1 MRRLALVLAV
11 MAVGLMTIGA
21 SAALGDPIPLCN
33 GHPCVNGAWYTSSV
47 SVTWEL
53 NGDSN
58 GGGCAPQN
66 YVTDTNQ
73 SYLANEPMS
82 EWPDWTY
89 CNDTT
94 SGDLKHYF
102 IEVEILPPTATA
114 TPSRP
119 PDSNGWYNH
128 PVTAAL
134 SATSFSG
141 IASCTSTT
149 YSGPATTNAT
159 VAGTCTDNAG
169 KSVTVTSAPFAYDAT
184 PPTLT
189 ATATA
194 GDQTAAVSWQT
205 GGDMAPIASIQVT
218 RSGGT
223 KAADVATVYNG
234 DGTGFEDRHL
244 KNGVRYTYAIT
255 ARDLAGNVATQTV
268 KVTPDARLLGPA
280 RNAHVT
286 APPTLSWTAA
296 PNATYY
302 NVQLFRGRKVLS
314 VWPVNATL
322 QLRRTWRFEGRRYR
336 LKPGRYRWYV
346 WPGLGKRKAGRYG
359 HMIGTGTFV
368 VVR

>member
-1 MRRLALVLAV
+1 MRRLALVGVLVAV
-11 MAVGLMTIGA
+11 AVTLMGA
-21 SAALGDPIPLCN
+21 SVAWGADTITPMCTTAQGTQPCAAG
-33 GHPCVNGAWYTSSV
+33 WYT
-47 SVTWEL
+47 
-53 NGDSN
+53 
-58 GGGCAPQN
+58 APILQL
-66 YVTDTNQ
+66 
-73 SYLANEPMS
+73 S
-82 EWPDWTY
+82 WDWTAGGTPSN
-89 CNDTT
+89 CNESSYQTDSVAPVSCTVSWGQVGFT
-94 SGDLKHYF
+94 AFYTVQ
-102 IEVEILPPTATA
+102 VEISSPTATA

-119 PDSNGWYNH
+119 PDSNGWYNA
-128 PVTAAL
+128 PVSFAFQG
-134 SATSFSG
+134 SSFSH
-141 IASCTSTT
+141 IASCTSAT
-149 YSGPATTNAT
+149 YSGPAITNAT

-194 GDQTAAVSWQT
+194 GDQTVAVSWQT

-286 APPTLSWTAA
+286 APP
-296 PNATYY
+296 
-302 NVQLFRGRKVLS
+302 
-314 VWPVNATL
+314 
-322 QLRRTWRFEGRRYR
+322 
-336 LKPGRYRWYV
+336 
-346 WPGLGKRKAGRYG
+346 
-359 HMIGTGTFV
+359 
-368 VVR
+368 

>member
-1 MRRLALVLAV
+1 MRRLALVGVLVAV
-11 MAVGLMTIGA
+11 AVTLMGA
-21 SAALGDPIPLCN
+21 SVAWGNSLEVYCSASNGPCDQSGDWQYAAVP
-33 GHPCVNGAWYTSSV
+33 
-47 SVTWEL
+47 VTWEASPVPTQVV
-53 NGDSN
+53 GCDSTT
-58 GGGCAPQN
+58 
-66 YVTDTNQ
+66 YTDVMTTVSCQ
-73 SYLANEPMS
+73 VWWGSS
-82 EWPDWTY
+82 
-89 CNDTT
+89 TT
-94 SGDLKHYF
+94 SISFPLN
-102 IEVEILPPTATA
+102 VETSSPTATA

-234 DGTGFEDRHL
+234 DGTGFEDSHL